1 MNTRKIRTM
10 TALILLATLVLSAC
24 GAAHTNN
31 ENTASAE
38 TPGSQAGNGAL
49 ASENAPSG
57 TETAAQE
64 SATATRTFEHV
75 MGSIEAPAEP
85 QRVIA
90 VYMEDYLAALGVKPV
105 MQTVIGTFSLQY
117 LSPYIGDLPPIDT
130 SAISFE
136 AALAAQP
143 DLIVLGFPNYA
154 SEGKYESFSA
164 IAPTYVFGED
174 APNQWRESLL
184 TMGKLLG
191 KEKEAEQ
198 VLADYTAKVE
208 QARATLKA
216 AIGEETVAMIRMR
229 SDKEL
234 RLYGGPGGYVG
245 NVMYTDLGLTPPDIV
260 KELAWGEK
268 SMVVVSQEI
277 ISDLKVDHLFVTY
290 DEGGKERAEE
300 MMASTL
306 WQSIPAVQKGQVYEV
321 AMDHWMTFGPLAYNQ
336 KVDDLLAALAK

>member
-1 MNTRKIRTM
+1 M
-10 TALILLATLVLSAC
+10 
-24 GAAHTNN
+24 GA
-31 ENTASAE
+31 
-38 TPGSQAGNGAL
+38 
-49 ASENAPSG
+49 
-57 TETAAQE
+57 
-64 SATATRTFEHV
+64 
-75 MGSIEAPAEP
+75 IEVPAEP

-154 SEGKYESFSA
+154 SEGKYDSFSA

-184 TMGKLLG
+184 TMGQLLG

-208 QARATLKA
+208 QARETLKA

-245 NVMYTDLGLTPPDIV
+245 NVMYTDLGLNPPDIV
-260 KELAWGEK
+260 KELAWGEN